1 MLVQNV
7 KHYSPLYFLAALGPG
22 GLAVSFF
29 MYLMFLVPHKGTPMA
44 AMEHW
49 LPIVAQGGIAS
60 ILILLVLSIV
70 LGLAILHFTLL
81 AWNFKQFRQFKH
93 SDDIN
98 QLRSSNAAVTE
109 MAMPLTVSMSIN
121 MGFILGSLFVPNLWQ
136 FIQPVFPIATL
147 GFLSVGV
154 WALTIYGRFLT
165 NVVMAGKFNPD
176 ANTNFSQLLA
186 PFTFSMVAV
195 GLAAP
200 GAMSHSTLVSGLS
213 LTLAVMFGVLAAVT
227 TVIWLINGFS
237 QIVKNGLDLNGSPTL
252 WILIPI
258 LTLLGITYVR
268 YTMGTHHNFDAPLI
282 NSQFI
287 TVMGA
292 ILGLQLFVG
301 LFGLKAMKRN
311 GYFAEFVSGDKT
323 NPATFGLV
331 CPGVALVVFGF
342 FFVNYALIGNAII
355 VKYSLAHFILLL
367 PILVLQLK
375 TTAVMVKLMGK
386 TVFNLEKNMKT
397 A

>member
-1 MLVQNV
+1 
-7 KHYSPLYFLAALGPG
+7 
-22 GLAVSFF
+22 

-227 TVIWLINGFS
+227 TVIWLVNGFS

>member
-7 KHYSPLYFLAALGPG
+7 KNYNPLYFLAALGPG

-49 LPIVAQGGIAS
+49 LPIVANGGIQS
-60 ILILLVLSIV
+60 VLIVAVLAMV
-70 LGLAILHFTLL
+70 LGLAALHFTMLV
-81 AWNFKQFRQFKH
+81 WNFKQMRAFKR
-93 SDDIN
+93 SDAYTELK
-98 QLRSSNAAVTE
+98 QSNAGVTE

-121 MGFILGSLFVPNLWQ
+121 MGFILGSLFVPNLWN

-147 GFLSVGV
+147 GFVSVGI
-154 WALTIYGRFLT
+154 WALSIYGKYLT
-165 NVVMAGKFNPD
+165 NVVLAGKFNPQ

-200 GAMSHSTLVSGLS
+200 GAMSHSTIVSGIS

-227 TVIWLINGFS
+227 TVIWLVSGFVQVLKNGF
-237 QIVKNGLDLNGSPTL
+237 DLNGSPTL
-252 WILIPI
+252 WIVIPI

-268 YTMGTHHNFDAPLI
+268 YTMGTHHNFASPLD

-301 LFGLKAMKRN
+301 LLGYKAMKSN
-311 GYFAEFVSGDKT
+311 GYFEQFVAGDKT

-342 FFVNYALIGNAII
+342 FFVNYAMIGNGI
-355 VKYSLAHFILLL
+355 VDKYSIAHFIMLL

-375 TTAVMVKLMGK
+375 TTMVMLKLMSK
-386 TVFNLEKNMKT
+386 TVFNSARAMTT